1 MNDLD
6 LALKKKIER
15 VIIAHKRIKDD
26 NKILSDENHNL
37 MLSVESKEK
46 EINKLQNK
54 YNRLKLAKGIEVMEG
69 EKGDTLKQINSI
81 VREINKCIA
90 LLNT

>member
-6 LALKKKIER
+6 LTLKEKVEK
-15 VIIAHKRIKDD
+15 VIIAHKRLKDD
-26 NKILSDENHNL
+26 KEVLSNENQEL
-37 MLSVESKEK
+37 KTLVVGKQ
-46 EINKLQNK
+46 EIINELQDK
-54 YNRLKLAKGIEVMEG
+54 YNRLKLAKGIERLEN
-69 EKGDTLKQINSI
+69 EKGYALKQINSI